1 MEMYD
6 VTIIGGGTTGM
17 YAAFYSGMRGLKT
30 KVMEDQPETGG
41 KVSFFYPEK
50 LIYDVGGFPG
60 ISGEKLAANV
70 EKQAQSIQPALVT
83 GTKVKDLQKQEDGTF
98 LLVTHDG
105 SAHYTRTVLIASGL
119 GTFQMQ
125 PLQVNGAA
133 AYDGTQIHYTI
144 KNKEQY
150 KGLKTAVVSENRVG
164 IDWALALEES
174 ADEVTLINRGSAFK
188 AVYEKDEEKL
198 LASSVHVQ
206 YGRTVQQ
213 LKEADGQMTGVILSD
228 GTELSLDHLLVYE
241 GLQMEKS
248 VYDQW
253 GIHTD
258 KGRIPVET
266 DMCTNIPGVFA
277 AGDAVVYPS
286 KTMLIASGFN
296 EAMAAINSAA
306 IFLDPKAK
314 TQVYSTVIYKYR
326 DD

>member
-17 YAAFYSGMRGLKT
+17 YAAFYSGMRGMKT
-30 KVMEDQPETGG
+30 KVIEDQPETGG

-50 LIYDVGGFPG
+50 QIYDVGGFPG
-60 ISGEKLAANV
+60 ISGEELAANV
-70 EKQAQSIQPALVT
+70 EKQAQSIHPALVT
-83 GTKVKDLQKQEDGTF
+83 GTKVKDFQKQEDGTF
-98 LLVTHDG
+98 LLMTNDG

-133 AYDGTQIHYTI
+133 VYDGTQIHYTI

-164 IDWALALEES
+164 IDWALALEDS
-174 ADEVTLINRGSAFK
+174 ADEVTLINRGNAFK

-198 LASSVHVQ
+198 QASSVHVQ
-206 YGRTVQQ
+206 YGRTIQQ
-213 LKEADGQMTGVILSD
+213 LKEEDGQMTGVILSD
-228 GTELSLDHLLVYE
+228 GTELSIDHLLVYE

-306 IFLDPKAK
+306 TFLDPKAK
-314 TQVYSTVIYKYR
+314 TQVYSTVIYKYL